1 MRTLILGLLAALVLG
16 GGAAFAQTGAWGGLS
31 GGYPGAAA
39 HFGVEDV
46 GVENLDARVNLGY
59 AYAGAAG
66 FALGVDGLYG
76 LNLDTGELAAD
87 IYVGA
92 GVGMVVGE
100 ALALKALAGGE
111 YRFVDLDLPQVGL
124 FLEVGPS
131 FGIDMNDEDLDDD
144 DEEIYDG
151 GFGFD
156 ARLGVNY
163 HFDF

>member
-1 MRTLILGLLAALVLG
+1 MRTLFFGLLAALVLG
-16 GGAAFAQTGAWGGLS
+16 GGAAFAQTGAWAGVS

-39 HFGVEDV
+39 HFGVEDL
-46 GVENLDARVNLGY
+46 GIENLDARVNLGY

-66 FALGVDGLYG
+66 FAIGVDGLYG
-76 LNLDTGELAAD
+76 LPLDTGDLAAD

-100 ALALKALAGGE
+100 AFAVKALAGGE
-111 YRFVDLDLPQVGL
+111 YRLGDLGIPELGI

-131 FGIDMNDEDLDDD
+131 YGFDLSDEDLDDD

-156 ARLGVNY
+156 ARVGVNY
-163 HFDF
+163 HFSF

>member
-31 GGYPGAAA
+31 GGYPGAAV

-59 AYAGAAG
+59 AYAGADG
-66 FALGVDGLYG
+66 FALGLDGLYG
-76 LNLDTGELAAD
+76 LNLDTGDLAAD

-92 GVGMVVGE
+92 GVGTVLGE
-100 ALALKALAGGE
+100 AFAVKALVGGE
-111 YRFVDLDLPQVGL
+111 YRLADLGLSQVGL

-131 FGIDMNDEDLDDD
+131 YGFDLNDDDLDEDDN
-144 DEEIYDG
+144 EIYDG

-163 HFDF
+163 HFSF